1 MFTYYIM
8 AKTPSPRKTRRNKIK
23 NPNSTRAKSVSPKT
37 NLWNKLYKA
46 ILKNSVQDV
55 NYLVNAGVLNQAV
68 PKIHQTGRFYG
79 TNDLTA
85 KCINASL
92 ANIGDMN
99 FNEQENNNA
108 ITIIGILEN
117 GGLHYDPKKISSAH
131 MVNGWTVM
139 DNVRFLI
146 EKGVSINTQYDRTGA
161 TILMDIIASAVYDY
175 ETAERWNPDTVY
187 PEVISEL
194 FDMGVDINIQNDD
207 GLDAF
212 MIAAGHSG
220 CYNIYQGGAADEKCT
235 VIPSIPVLNMLLD
248 NLIRVN
254 KRYNYKNEGETS
266 EGDYKT
272 LLKTLENI
280 DESYDYDKDE
290 LEQFILKFK
299 KYNPTKPT
307 KSAKMK
313 KISPKRPKSR
323 SRSSGASE
331 GGRKN

>member
-1 MFTYYIM
+1 M

-55 NYLVNAGVLNQAV
+55 NYLVNAGVLNQTV
-68 PKIHQTGRFYG
+68 PKLHQTGRHSG
-79 TNDLTA
+79 TTDLAA
-85 KCINASL
+85 KCINSSL
-92 ANIGDMN
+92 ANIANMD
-99 FNEQENNNA
+99 FNESQYNDA
-108 ITIIGILEN
+108 ITIIDILEN
-117 GGLHYDPKKISSAH
+117 GGLRYDPKKISPAH

-146 EKGVSINTQYDRTGA
+146 QKGMSINTQDYRTGA

-187 PEVISEL
+187 PHVISEL

-220 CYNIYQGGAADEKCT
+220 CVNIYQGGATEEKCT
-235 VIPSIPVLNMLLD
+235 SIPSIPVLNILLD

-254 KRYNYKNEGETS
+254 KRYNYKNEGETL
-266 EGDYKT
+266 EGEYKSM
-272 LLKTLENI
+272 LKTLENI
-280 DESYDYDKDE
+280 DENDNYDKDE
-290 LEQFILKFK
+290 LEQFILKLK

-307 KSAKMK
+307 KSVMK
-313 KISPKRPKSR
+313 VYKKSR
-323 SRSSGASE
+323 SRSKSRG